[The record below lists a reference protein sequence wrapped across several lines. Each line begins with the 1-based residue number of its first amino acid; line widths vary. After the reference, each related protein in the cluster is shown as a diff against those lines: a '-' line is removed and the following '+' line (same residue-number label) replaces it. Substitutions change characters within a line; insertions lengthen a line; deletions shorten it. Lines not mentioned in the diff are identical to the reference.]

1 MEYIVYEPAAF
12 NYILD
17 EFKIDEVK
25 NPFENSNL
33 LVASNT
39 NNLIASNIPDSI
51 LNVAIKE
58 LWKENGSI
66 TIKNGIQLQVRNKL
80 TSNRLKNSINIL
92 NSNQNGNRNFYIVS
106 TNPPN
111 NDKFLIIVNTNKTH
125 KTDFFSI
132 AFSELNGLI
141 KSKIKTLIET
151 ASIRNGRLHG
161 NSKIGKNYPPVS
173 TNRGIFNTH
182 GTMTAIMRFLGGKMN
197 KTTQHKKRRITRR
210 FIQRK

>member
-1 MEYIVYEPAAF
+1 MEYIVYEPRVF

-25 NPFENSNL
+25 NPFENTNL

-39 NNLIASNIPDSI
+39 NKLIASNIPDSI

-66 TIKNGIQLQVRNKL
+66 TIKNGIQLQVYNKL
-80 TSNRLKNSINIL
+80 TSNRLKNSINIP
-92 NSNQNGNRNFYIVS
+92 NSNQNSNHKFYIVS

-111 NDKFLIIVNTNKTH
+111 NDQFLIIVNNYKEP
-125 KTDFFSI
+125 KLAVFSV
-132 AFSELNGLI
+132 AFSKLFGLI

-151 ASIRNGRLHG
+151 APIRNGRLHG
-161 NSKIGKNYPPVS
+161 NSKNGNKYPRVS
-173 TNRGIFNTH
+173 TNRGIFNTK
-182 GTMTAIMRFLGGKMN
+182 GTRNAIMGFLGGKMN

-210 FIQRK
+210 FIRRK